1 MKLDIQVARDG
12 ARAEVALVGELDM
25 LNAPDVT
32 DRLTGLLDDG
42 VTDLAVNLTGLEFID
57 SSGLS
62 ALIGVHQDAEPRGAT
77 LTLVSPHE
85 RVVRLLHVTG
95 LGDVFEVST
104 TAPTEGDDEVP
115 QAG

>member
-1 MKLDIQVARDG
+1 MKLDIQTEREG
-12 ARAEVALVGELDM
+12 TRATVALVGELDM

-32 DRLTGLLDDG
+32 DDLTALLDDG
-42 VTDLAVNLTGLEFID
+42 VTELSVTLTGLEFID

-62 ALIGVHQDAEPRGAT
+62 ALIGVHQDAEARGAR

-95 LGDVFEVST
+95 LGDVFELST
-104 TAPTEGDDEVP
+104 DA

>member
-1 MKLDIQVARDG
+1 MKLDIQTERDG
-12 ARAEVALVGELDM
+12 TRAAVALVGELDM

-32 DRLTGLLDDG
+32 DDLTALLDDG
-42 VTDLAVNLTGLEFID
+42 VTDLSVTLTGLEFID

-62 ALIGVHQDAEPRGAT
+62 ALIGVHQDAESRGAR

-95 LGDVFEVST
+95 LGDVFELST
-104 TAPTEGDDEVP
+104 DS

>member
-1 MKLDIQVARDG
+1 MKLDIQTERDG
-12 ARAEVALVGELDM
+12 TAATVALVGELDM

-32 DRLTGLLDDG
+32 DHLTALLDDG
-42 VTDLAVNLTGLEFID
+42 VTDLSVTLTGLEFID

-62 ALIGVHQDAEPRGAT
+62 ALIGVHQDAEGRGAH
-77 LTLVSPHE
+77 LALISPHE

-95 LGDVFEVST
+95 LGDVFEVSSE
-104 TAPTEGDDEVP
+104 A